1 MTLHRNMIFYVYLL
15 EGLFKSDVPLLLLFF
30 RSEVN
35 DSLQKLRKDDL
46 QRVEKGDLLLL
57 LMSKR

>member
-1 MTLHRNMIFYVYLL
+1 MIFYVYLL

-46 QRVEKGDLLLL
+46 QRVDKGDLLLL